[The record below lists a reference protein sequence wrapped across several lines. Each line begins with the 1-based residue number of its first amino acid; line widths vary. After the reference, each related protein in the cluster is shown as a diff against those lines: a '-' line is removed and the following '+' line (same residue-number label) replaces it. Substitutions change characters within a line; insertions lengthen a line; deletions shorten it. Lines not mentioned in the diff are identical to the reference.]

1 MCHISLFFCL
11 WFTAVNRYVWS
22 VYNDRQRFAH
32 NISGDLKCTSFSVK
46 LKVSKNIQNSR
57 FSTNLAIFVMRC
69 WQLPFTIQLSS
80 KESDWLFK
88 RTLFS
93 NLSTTLFTVNKIRQN
108 AMELLPMMENLLLQ

>member
-1 MCHISLFFCL
+1 
-11 WFTAVNRYVWS
+11 
-22 VYNDRQRFAH
+22 
-32 NISGDLKCTSFSVK
+32 
-46 LKVSKNIQNSR
+46 
-57 FSTNLAIFVMRC
+57 MRC